1 MIEAHGGPAA
11 NGPIADRPLLGAE
24 GKKLPVHYPGRM
36 AELGGGN
43 EWRTLRCP
51 THGVCKQR
59 SK

>member
-11 NGPIADRPLLGAE
+11 NGPIADRPHLGAE
-24 GKKLPVHYPGRM
+24 GRKLPVHYSGRM